1 MAAGTAPLL
10 LVIVVFLRTVATAVP
25 YRDPAELFVVRSTN
39 NETNDTAFLVSP
51 VLFRA
56 LSDGGHAIGAVAAY
70 AVESFN
76 YVGGSYPE
84 EVVGHYCSENFF
96 SLLGVPAVRGRVL
109 SPGDFAPDAPP
120 VVVVSYRLW
129 RRALGAPSLDGA
141 TIRLST
147 GDVAV
152 VGVMPPT
159 FRFPDAATDVWA
171 PLRTDEKFFGNTV
184 AFLGVVGRLRQP
196 AAPKD
201 VATEVESLGARTTVG
216 GATTLS
222 TVALRD
228 MWWGDLREPLALAGV
243 GAALLLAVATMNV
256 GAILYGRIASRQG
269 GVLVR
274 LALGA
279 DRRHI
284 TVMLL
289 SHALLAAICALPLT
303 LAFTL
308 AAQAALRQLSSDAL
322 AVRPAA
328 FRVTGLPLVVAA
340 LAIGPFVSSLIAL
353 THGWRVTPTA
363 TSTLRPSHFASRRRW
378 FRNTLTFAQVAVSV
392 TLLTVSLL
400 VVLAYRR
407 TATVSL
413 GFATNRIH
421 VWQVLLPRPRYDQAA
436 QAQYVSEAAEVLRGL
451 PGVEGAEAISFPP
464 LGDLTGKREFTVQR
478 LGLAG
483 RAEFRTVTPG
493 YMALMG
499 IPVLRGRGLQD
510 SDTES
515 APTVALVS
523 ESFARRFLGDN
534 PTETIEVRF
543 PRGDRAMKIVG
554 VVGDVRHAGPEVR
567 AEPTIYV
574 AYAQQPVPVIAFMVR
589 SALPPDPL
597 LRSGRAAL
605 ARINDEIPVR
615 SPHMLTSAALQ
626 AMSRRRFITLVVSLA
641 ATVALLVSI
650 AGLFVA
656 VRGASRSREPE
667 IALRVALGAPPRAV
681 VKLLA
686 GETILLVT
694 AGWAVGVA
702 AGAALIRLIGTWA
715 VGIAGSGPVVPAI
728 TLVILLALAAT
739 ALVDPIRRAVRA
751 DPAQVLR
758 LDVHY

>member
-1 MAAGTAPLL
+1 
-10 LVIVVFLRTVATAVP
+10 
-25 YRDPAELFVVRSTN
+25 
-39 NETNDTAFLVSP
+39 
-51 VLFRA
+51 
-56 LSDGGHAIGAVAAY
+56 
-70 AVESFN
+70 
-76 YVGGSYPE
+76 
-84 EVVGHYCSENFF
+84 
-96 SLLGVPAVRGRVL
+96 
-109 SPGDFAPDAPP
+109 
-120 VVVVSYRLW
+120 
-129 RRALGAPSLDGA
+129 
-141 TIRLST
+141 
-147 GDVAV
+147 
-152 VGVMPPT
+152 
-159 FRFPDAATDVWA
+159 
-171 PLRTDEKFFGNTV
+171 
-184 AFLGVVGRLRQP
+184 
-196 AAPKD
+196 
-201 VATEVESLGARTTVG
+201 
-216 GATTLS
+216 
-222 TVALRD
+222 
-228 MWWGDLREPLALAGV
+228 
-243 GAALLLAVATMNV
+243 
-256 GAILYGRIASRQG
+256 
-269 GVLVR
+269 
-274 LALGA
+274 
-279 DRRHI
+279 
-284 TVMLL
+284 
-289 SHALLAAICALPLT
+289 
-303 LAFTL
+303 
-308 AAQAALRQLSSDAL
+308 
-322 AVRPAA
+322 
-328 FRVTGLPLVVAA
+328 
-340 LAIGPFVSSLIAL
+340 
-353 THGWRVTPTA
+353 
-363 TSTLRPSHFASRRRW
+363 
-378 FRNTLTFAQVAVSV
+378 
-392 TLLTVSLL
+392 
-400 VVLAYRR
+400 
-407 TATVSL
+407 
-413 GFATNRIH
+413 
-421 VWQVLLPRPRYDQAA
+421 
-436 QAQYVSEAAEVLRGL
+436 
-451 PGVEGAEAISFPP
+451 
-464 LGDLTGKREFTVQR
+464 
-478 LGLAG
+478 
-483 RAEFRTVTPG
+483 
-493 YMALMG
+493 MG